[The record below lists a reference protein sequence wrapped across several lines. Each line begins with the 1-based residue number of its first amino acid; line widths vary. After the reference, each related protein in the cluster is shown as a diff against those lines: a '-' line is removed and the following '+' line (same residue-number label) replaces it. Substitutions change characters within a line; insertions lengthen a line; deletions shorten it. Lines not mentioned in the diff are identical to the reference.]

1 MSDLLVMV
9 ASVIVE
15 VVLIVEVVDETIGT
29 GVTVDVS
36 VTESGVYVDT

>member
-1 MSDLLVMV
+1 MGYLLVIV
-9 ASVIVE
+9 TSVVVV
-15 VVLIVEVVDETIGT
+15 VVLIVEVVDETIGM